1 LKQVEGARAH
11 ILAAEIGSHFR
22 SSAYPAMYGAAAA
35 ALGISGH
42 FQAINLPENS
52 EAHLCMILD
61 GIRHL
66 GFAGV
71 HVASPFKHA
80 VVEFIDE
87 HDGDVMH
94 ADEVDTIVVKNGRL
108 VGHNTDF
115 TSLTRTLA
123 QLIKS
128 APGPV
133 VLIGGTVRSKSTISA
148 IIQAG
153 ATEVRVVSADKCL
166 ITICADILASNTNL
180 KIVENC
186 DMALA
191 EAVGIYCLCGWQ
203 TCSASTALQMVKFNS
218 DMWLIDADAGSA
230 NSSPILSKAF
240 LAGARVLS
248 GRDLAVDRAAASFH
262 LLTKQQAPREA
273 MASAFDA
280 SAGAI

>member
-1 LKQVEGARAH
+1 
-11 ILAAEIGSHFR
+11 
-22 SSAYPAMYGAAAA
+22 
-35 ALGISGH
+35 
-42 FQAINLPENS
+42 
-52 EAHLCMILD
+52 MILD

-87 HDGDVMH
+87 HEGDGVH

-153 ATEVRVVSADKCL
+153 ATEVRVVSSDKCL

-186 DMALA
+186 NIALA
-191 EAVGIYCLCGWQ
+191 GAVGIYCLSGWQ
-203 TCSASTALQMVKFNS
+203 TCSTLAALEVVKFNS
-218 DMWLIDADAGSA
+218 EMWFIDGDAGSV
-230 NSSPILSKAF
+230 NPSPLSRKAF

-262 LLTKQQAPREA
+262 LLTKQQAPLDA
-273 MASAFDA
+273 MASALDA
-280 SAGAI
+280 SSEAI